1 MSDDAESAGNAEA
14 AIDRPRSRASG
25 RRWEFLVVVVL
36 GLSALATAWSSYQAS
51 LWDGIQSRNYTQA
64 SGARTDAAQQRSAG
78 NQFRIADLTVF
89 ENYIDAVLTG
99 NDEVAQFYRD
109 RFRGEFAVAFN
120 AWQALDPLNDPS
132 APTTPLAMPEYQLAA
147 DAEALRLEE
156 RADALFTAGE
166 NANRD
171 SDSYT
176 LTTLLFAAALFFAA
190 IADRFDFTRTRI
202 ILLSLAAFGLVAG
215 VIIAL
220 TQPITTG

>member
-1 MSDDAESAGNAEA
+1 MS
-14 AIDRPRSRASG
+14 PASG

-51 LWDGIQSRNYTQA
+51 LWDGIQSKNYTQA
-64 SGARTDAAQQRSAG
+64 SAARTDAAQQRSAG

-89 ENYIDAVLTG
+89 ESYIDAVLTG
-99 NDEVAQFYRD
+99 NDEVALFYRE
-109 RFRGEFAVAFN
+109 RFREEFETAFT
-120 AWQALDPLNDPS
+120 AWLALDPLNDPA
-132 APTTPLAMPEYQLAA
+132 APASPLAMPEYHLAA
-147 DAEALRLEE
+147 DAEAERLEE

-166 NANRD
+166 NANRN
-171 SDSYT
+171 SDTYT

-190 IADRFDFTRTRI
+190 IADRFDFARTRI
-202 ILLSLAAFGLVAG
+202 ILLALAASGLVAG